1 MPKIFN
7 EILNQ
12 WVCVP
17 YKPRKIASLSPSVT
31 DALVE
36 LGLIRKTVGVSIWC
50 TPYLKGVKKPV
61 LASVDK
67 ANYKLLEKLEPDI
80 ILTTSGIHLKLAKE
94 LYSKG
99 YNVFPVQLPK
109 NVFEIISNVLII
121 GTITNKQRKARE
133 LVANLTL
140 QLEKLRN
147 TSVKLEKK
155 PKVYAEVWP
164 DKFSITFGG
173 LTFTN
178 DFIHFAGGRNIFSE
192 KPLDYFTADFKEV
205 KALNPDIMIFVFENL
220 KDMEQTN
227 ISVLIEKRGWKDVKA
242 FKTGKIITDLQKDLP
257 LTHSGPSF
265 TKTVNLLRAKFEE
278 LGC

>member
-1 MPKIFN
+1 MSKIFN

-12 WVCVP
+12 WVRVP
-17 YKPRKIASLSPSVT
+17 YKPRKIVSLSPSVT
-31 DALVE
+31 DTLVE
-36 LGLIRKTVGVSIWC
+36 LGLIEKIVGVSSWC

-61 LASVDK
+61 LASVDE
-67 ANYKLLEKLEPDI
+67 ANYELLGKLEPDI

-94 LYSKG
+94 LHSKG

-133 LVANLTL
+133 LVADLTL

-147 TSVKLEKK
+147 TSAKLEKR
-155 PKVYAEVWP
+155 PTVYAEAWP

-192 KPLDYFTADFKEV
+192 KPFDYFTADFKEV

-227 ISVLIEKRGWKDVKA
+227 ISLLIEKRGWKDVNA
-242 FKTGKIITDLQKDLP
+242 FKTGKIIADLQKDLP

-265 TKTVNLLRAKFEE
+265 TKTVNLLCAKFEE